1 MPITIDLALNVS
13 AATKE
18 RLPSNASSD
27 ATSTLSYPTLSKS
40 DTSTSKYYSNL
51 SSTLKAAIVDVGDL
65 LTTWRDAVGDEE
77 REKEKVAASIAK
89 ARIASGDM
97 SDEEETI

>member
-1 MPITIDLALNVS
+1 MAITIDLVLNVS

-18 RLPSNASSD
+18 RLPPNASSA

-40 DTSTSKYYSNL
+40 DTSASDYYSDL
-51 SSTLKAAIVDVGDL
+51 SSTLKAAIANVGDV
-65 LTTWRDAVGDEE
+65 LTIWRDAVGDEE
-77 REKEKVAASIAK
+77 REKEKLAASITK